1 MPYDFDKVIDRRQT
15 NSDKWDGMED
25 AYGVSPKDGLAMW
38 TADMDFVSPP
48 AVNATLARLVE
59 HGVHGY
65 FGQDEAYKGA
75 IRHWMSTRHRW
86 EVDPDWILST
96 HGVVHALGACIQ
108 AYSAPG
114 DGVIT
119 FTPVY
124 HAFDRMIE
132 ANNRRNLQSELRL
145 TDGRYEMD
153 LESLGYRLQGDERIV
168 LLCSPHNPGGRVWN
182 AEEIE
187 RLAAFCA
194 RHDLILIS
202 DEIHQDLVFPG
213 QSHVVAPLAAPDHL
227 SRIVVLTAPSKS
239 FNIAGS
245 KNAQAIIPDPTLR
258 ADLKAVLRASGT
270 GINRISALM
279 TTAAYAHGADW
290 LDELV
295 AYLDSNRRM

>member
-1 MPYDFDKVIDRRQT
+1 
-15 NSDKWDGMED
+15 
-25 AYGVSPKDGLAMW
+25 
-38 TADMDFVSPP
+38 
-48 AVNATLARLVE
+48 
-59 HGVHGY
+59 
-65 FGQDEAYKGA
+65 
-75 IRHWMSTRHRW
+75 
-86 EVDPDWILST
+86 
-96 HGVVHALGACIQ
+96 
-108 AYSAPG
+108 
-114 DGVIT
+114 
-119 FTPVY
+119 
-124 HAFDRMIE
+124 
-132 ANNRRNLQSELRL
+132 
-145 TDGRYEMD
+145 
-153 LESLGYRLQGDERIV
+153 
-168 LLCSPHNPGGRVWN
+168 GGRVWN

-227 SRIVVLTAPSKS
+227 NRIVVLTAPSKS

-295 AYLDSNRRM
+295 AYLDSNRRMFDERINALPGLRSIPLEATYLAWVDFSGTGMSPEEITRRIQTDARIAANHGPTFGPGGETFLRFNFGTPRAVVSDALERIEHAFSDLQ